1 MTGLGRYRLINARP
15 SPFGRRVAIALIE
28 KGVDFEVTYDVP
40 WGPDTCTPEYSP
52 FQQLPILVTP
62 EGETLYE
69 SGFILEWLETKI
81 PSPPLLPADPNQR
94 LEARRRQ
101 MLGERL
107 MDFAQALVFEY
118 NRPEPSQHWIERQS
132 RKVFGGVQALEKAYS
147 EGGRVAGYPLDMGDI
162 AAATTLLLF
171 DFIAPAGLGP
181 DLPEFRWRG
190 AAPALTEAVE
200 RLDQRPSFAATRPQP
215 MDVDLKATVRT

>member
-1 MTGLGRYRLINARP
+1 MTGQGGYRLINARP

-62 EGETLYE
+62 NGKTLYE
-69 SGFILEWLETKI
+69 SGYILEWLETKF
-81 PSPPLLPADPNQR
+81 PEPALLPANPDRR
-94 LEARRRQ
+94 LEAKYRQ

-132 RKVFGGVQALEKAYS
+132 RKVVGGVQALEKAYS
-147 EGGRVAGYPLDMGDI
+147 ADGRIAGDPLDTGDI

-181 DLPEFRWRG
+181 DLPEFRWRSK
-190 AAPALTEAVE
+190 APALADAVE
-200 RLDQRPSFAATRPQP
+200 RLDQRPSFVATRPQP

>member
-147 EGGRVAGYPLDMGDI
+147 EGGRVAGYPLDTGDI

>member
-1 MTGLGRYRLINARP
+1 MTAQGSYRLINARP

-28 KGVDFEVTYDVP
+28 KGLEFEVTFDVP

-69 SGFILEWLETKI
+69 SGFILEWLETKV
-81 PSPPLLPADPNQR
+81 PDPPLLPADPDRR
-94 LEARRRQ
+94 LEARHRQ

-118 NRPEPSQHWIERQS
+118 NRPEPSPHWIERQS
-132 RKVFGGVQALEKAYS
+132 RKIVGGVQALERAY
-147 EGGRVAGYPLDMGDI
+147 GAGRRVAGNPLDTGDI
-162 AAATTLLLF
+162 AVATTLLLF
-171 DFIAPAGLGP
+171 DFISPAGLGP
-181 DLPEFRWRG
+181 DLPEFHWRN

-200 RLDQRPSFAATRPQP
+200 RLGQRPSFIATRPQP

>member
-81 PSPPLLPADPNQR
+81 LSPPLLPADPNQR

-147 EGGRVAGYPLDMGDI
+147 EGGRVAGDPLDTGDI

>member
-1 MTGLGRYRLINARP
+1 MTGHGRYRLINARP

-62 EGETLYE
+62 ESETLYE

-147 EGGRVAGYPLDMGDI
+147 EGGRVAGDPLDTGDI

-200 RLDQRPSFAATRPQP
+200 RLDQRPSFVATRPQP